1 MKRKRYL
8 DICNRAHLL
17 IAVSE
22 NTKND
27 MVNQLEVDE
36 NRIRVVPLATSSEFK
51 PQPSERTEEVK
62 RQFGVEGDYVLFVGS
77 ISRRKNVTRIVRAF
91 ARLRKQYSSPLRLV
105 IVGRPTYGADDA
117 LEAMQSPQV
126 RDSVTTISFCDRS
139 QLAALYSGARLMLF
153 PTLYEGFG
161 LPVLESMAC
170 GTPVVTSNL
179 SSLPEVAAGAALL
192 VDPKD
197 EEAIAEAAL
206 SLLKRPELHAEHRRL
221 GFERAKQ
228 FSWTETARK
237 TLAVY
242 RDAAAM
248 AGRSSRG
255 LL

>member
-1 MKRKRYL
+1 
-8 DICNRAHLL
+8 
-17 IAVSE
+17 
-22 NTKND
+22 
-27 MVNQLEVDE
+27 
-36 NRIRVVPLATSSEFK
+36 
-51 PQPSERTEEVK
+51 
-62 RQFGVEGDYVLFVGS
+62 
-77 ISRRKNVTRIVRAF
+77 
-91 ARLRKQYSSPLRLV
+91 
-105 IVGRPTYGADDA
+105 
-117 LEAMQSPQV
+117 
-126 RDSVTTISFCDRS
+126 
-139 QLAALYSGARLMLF
+139 MLF

-228 FSWTETARK
+228 FSWIETARK

-248 AGRSSRG
+248 AGRS
-255 LL
+255 